1 MVNLQACW
9 PVPLL
14 WDRWISFISKEAGG
28 SRAEDSYNGI
38 EKKNSLKSPCL
49 LVVVCDPMPIDE
61 SVIEWVVSVMSG
73 QDYSSEKMGAHHGEG
88 VPT

>member
-1 MVNLQACW
+1 
-9 PVPLL
+9 
-14 WDRWISFISKEAGG
+14 
-28 SRAEDSYNGI
+28 
-38 EKKNSLKSPCL
+38 
-49 LVVVCDPMPIDE
+49 MPIDE